1 MASTSRTDDNVSQ
14 NRDRMS
20 PLHSAM
26 TLSAGARIGPYEVLG
41 LRGIGGMGEV
51 YAGRDTRLDRRVA
64 IKILSAPGTNP
75 KQIERFQREA
85 RAIARVSHPR
95 ICAVHDVGQ
104 LDGDT
109 FLVMEL
115 LEGETLAE
123 RLVKGPLPLERTLT
137 IGAQIAD
144 ALAAAHRHGV
154 IHRDLKPANVML
166 TPDGVKLLDFGVAK
180 LRESE
185 RDLDHADPANTL
197 GLTEPGAMLGTLP
210 YMAPEQVEG
219 READNRTDIFALGI
233 VLYEMATGHRP
244 FQGDSRASLAAAI
257 LKEDPP
263 PVSTFAT
270 LAPPSLDRVVKR
282 CLTKDPN
289 ERWQSARDV
298 GAELEWVLEADA
310 SRAGRPNGFG
320 KRRRFSLKRVAQ
332 IAAASVLILLS
343 ALGAYQTTQQLREA
357 SPPARVTRFQFFADS
372 PITDLAVSPDARTIA
387 YVAAESGTLPA
398 IWLRSLDR
406 VQPRKLT
413 GTEGVSTGLFWSP
426 DARFI
431 AFIAGGWLRKIAVD
445 GGSPQ
450 ALCGAPSGDGVGG
463 SWHTDGTIVFG
474 TFPSEG
480 LLQVPASGG
489 EARLVTKLDAR
500 LGEEA
505 HAWPRFLLDSRRFL
519 YAAVKAGAGQDDI
532 CVGSLDSLERRCLG
546 ARISRFDYAPP
557 GFIVFP
563 RRGELLAQTFDAT
576 ALRLVGEPS
585 RLADRVSYSG
595 GSLGAFFAVSN
606 GVLAVRPEEAGRQEQ
621 LTWYDQQGRAL
632 GTLGSPDLIDNFDL
646 SPDGR
651 RIAIARASPDGTG
664 EALLV
669 TDIARGV
676 TSLLAGREF
685 AGVNDPVWSPD
696 SSLIAFTASRS
707 GSSAIIVRPAD
718 GGVERVLIERSSGSV
733 FPEAWSPDGRHLAIS
748 VFDGPRHEGVLLA
761 LHGKPEPIVFADCES
776 DEADFSPDG
785 RWLAY
790 SSRTRETGQPE
801 VFVVPVPPTGSQWQ
815 VSTTGGAQPR
825 WRRDGREL
833 YYLALDGTLTAVTIN
848 RGARFDAGSPRPLF
862 KTGFAVLADYDQFEV
877 APDGRFLISK
887 PADASDGTVIDVM
900 LNWQSGLTR

>member
-1 MASTSRTDDNVSQ
+1 
-14 NRDRMS
+14 
-20 PLHSAM
+20 M

-64 IKILSAPGTNP
+64 IKILSAPVGTNA

-95 ICAVHDVGQ
+95 ICAVYDVGQ
-104 LDGDT
+104 FDGDA

-123 RLVKGPLPLERTLT
+123 RLKSGPLSLERTLA

-154 IHRDLKPANVML
+154 THRDLKPANVML

-185 RDLDHADPANTL
+185 RNLDDSDPANTL
-197 GLTEPGAMLGTLP
+197 GLTAPGTMLGTLP

-219 READNRTDIFALGI
+219 READGRTDIFALGI
-233 VLYEMATGHRP
+233 VLYEMASGHRP

-270 LAPPSLDRVVKR
+270 LAPASLDRVVKR
-282 CLTKDPN
+282 CLAKDPD

-298 GAELEWVLEADA
+298 AAELRWVLEADSA
-310 SRAGRPNGFG
+310 DRIEAGKHQARDRRPPVAVGLD
-320 KRRRFSLKRVAQ
+320 KRRRLSAKRVAQ
-332 IAAASVLILLS
+332 IAAATIVILLS
-343 ALGAYQTTQQLREA
+343 ALGAYQATQQLREA
-357 SPPARVTRFQFFADS
+357 SPPARVMRFQFSADS
-372 PITDLAVSPDARTIA
+372 PITDLAVSPDARMIA
-387 YVAAESGTLPA
+387 FVTAEPGNLPA

-413 GTEGVSTGLFWSP
+413 GTEGASTGLFWSP

-431 AFIAGGWLRKIAVD
+431 AFISGGWLRKIAVD

-450 ALCGAPSGDGVGG
+450 ALCGAPNSDGVGG
-463 SWHTDGTIVFG
+463 SWNTDGTIVFG

-480 LLQVPASGG
+480 LLQIPASGG

-505 HAWPRFLLDSRRFL
+505 HAWPRFLDTRRFL

-532 CVGSLDSLERRCLG
+532 CVGSLDSMERRCLD
-546 ARISRFDYAPP
+546 ARISRFDYSPP
-557 GFIVFP
+557 GVIVFP

-585 RLADRVSYSG
+585 RLVDRVSYSG

-606 GVLAVRPEEAGRQEQ
+606 SVLAVRPEEAGRQEQ
-621 LTWYDQQGRAL
+621 LTWYDQHGRAL
-632 GTLGSPDLIDNFDL
+632 GTLGSPDSIDNFDL

-696 SSLIAFTASRS
+696 GDLIAFTASRS

-748 VFDGPRHEGVLLA
+748 VFDGPRHEGALLA
-761 LHGKPEPIVFADCES
+761 LHGKPEPIVFADGES

-825 WRRDGREL
+825 WRPDGREL
-833 YYLALDGTLTAVTIN
+833 YYLALDGTLSAVTIN

-862 KTGFAVLADYDQFEV
+862 KTGLAVLADYDQFDV

-900 LNWQSGLTR
+900 LNWQSGLIR

>member
-1 MASTSRTDDNVSQ
+1 
-14 NRDRMS
+14 
-20 PLHSAM
+20 
-26 TLSAGARIGPYEVLG
+26 
-41 LRGIGGMGEV
+41 MGEV

-64 IKILSAPGTNP
+64 IKILSAPVGTNP

-95 ICAVHDVGQ
+95 ICAVYDVGQ
-104 LDGDT
+104 FDGDA

-123 RLVKGPLPLERTLT
+123 RLKDGPLSLERALA
-137 IGAQIAD
+137 IGAQIAE

-154 IHRDLKPANVML
+154 THRDLKPANVML

-185 RDLDHADPANTL
+185 RDLDPADPANTL
-197 GLTEPGAMLGTLP
+197 GLTAPGSMLGTLP

-219 READNRTDIFALGI
+219 READSRTDIFALGI
-233 VLYEMATGHRP
+233 VLYEMASGHRP
-244 FQGDSRASLAAAI
+244 FHGDSRASLAAAI

-282 CLTKDPN
+282 CLAKDPN

-298 GAELEWVLEADA
+298 GAELEWVLETDA
-310 SRAGRPNGFG
+310 SRGWRPSTASGLG
-320 KRRRFSLKRVAQ
+320 ERRQISGKRVAQ
-332 IAAASVLILLS
+332 IAAATVLILLS
-343 ALGAYQTTQQLREA
+343 ALGAYQVAQQLRET
-357 SPPARVTRFQFFADS
+357 SPPAPVTRFQFSADS
-372 PITDLAVSPDARTIA
+372 PITDLAVSPDARMIA
-387 YVAAESGTLPA
+387 YVASEPGNLPA

-413 GTEGVSTGLFWSP
+413 GTEGASTGLFWSP

-431 AFIAGGWLRKIAVD
+431 GFISGGWLRKIAVD

-450 ALCGAPSGDGVGG
+450 ALCSAPSGDGVGG
-463 SWHTDGTIVFG
+463 SWNSAGTIVFG

-480 LLQVPASGG
+480 LLQIPASGG
-489 EARLVTKLDAR
+489 EARLVTKVDAR

-505 HAWPRFLLDSRRFL
+505 HAWPRFLPDSRRFL
-519 YAAVKAGAGQDDI
+519 YAAVKTGAGQDDI

-557 GFIVFP
+557 ALIVFP

-576 ALRLVGEPS
+576 ALTLVGEPS

-595 GSLGAFFAVSN
+595 GSFGAFFAVSN

-632 GTLGSPDLIDNFDL
+632 GTLGSPDSIDNFDL
-646 SPDGR
+646 SADGR

-696 SSLIAFTASRS
+696 GSLIAFTGSRS

-718 GGVERVLIERSSGSV
+718 GGVERVLLERKSGSV

-748 VFDGPRHEGVLLA
+748 VFDGPRHEGVLIA
-761 LHGKPEPIVFADCES
+761 LHGKPEPIVFADGES

-833 YYLALDGTLTAVTIN
+833 YYLGLDGTLMAVTIS
-848 RGARFDAGSPRPLF
+848 RGPRFDAASPRSLF
-862 KTGFAVLADYDQFEV
+862 KTGLAVLADYDQFDV

-887 PADASDGTVIDVM
+887 PADASDGTLIDVM